1 MRTETET
8 EIRDR
13 QSVRQTRREAET
25 GPRLYMAEQYEK
37 NELTRKTLVASVE
50 KKLMMWR
57 CNDGTVDALK
67 LRRLDMGLDEMPDDN
82 VWLVYDCVL

>member
-1 MRTETET
+1 MAQRFTFTAGKKKERFLDHSLLHFNWCVCTRTETET

-50 KKLMMWR
+50 K
-57 CNDGTVDALK
+57 N
-67 LRRLDMGLDEMPDDN
+67 
-82 VWLVYDCVL
+82 